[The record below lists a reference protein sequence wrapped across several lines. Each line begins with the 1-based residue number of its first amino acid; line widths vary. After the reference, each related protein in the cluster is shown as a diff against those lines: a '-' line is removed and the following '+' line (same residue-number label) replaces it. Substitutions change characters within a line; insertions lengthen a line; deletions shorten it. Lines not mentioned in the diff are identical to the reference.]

1 MRPVE
6 WLRNLGMWAPR
17 AWGRDC
23 PHGSPVPLGPCEDC
37 DAVALPELREQ
48 ETVRVSC
55 LADPGSPAA
64 VRLASAG
71 VLPGVELTLVQ
82 RWPAFVLRIGYAELA
97 VDRELAGLIR
107 VRREADPGGHGPAES
122 GEVLPLTRG

>member
-1 MRPVE
+1 
-6 WLRNLGMWAPR
+6 
-17 AWGRDC
+17 
-23 PHGSPVPLGPCEDC
+23 VPLGPCEDC
-37 DAVALPELREQ
+37 DAIALSELRER

-107 VRREADPGGHGPAES
+107 VRRDEGTASEDL
-122 GEVLPLTRG
+122 GEDGRAIRSA